1 MNIQKKSGG
10 KRPFW
15 VWIISLFYIFSGT
28 MTLLTVYQI
37 HFGMIPADPAQ
48 LETLRKASM
57 LWSMCGLIPAAN
69 IAGGLL
75 LLMLHK
81 LSFYVF
87 SGTIILNITNILRHF
102 ITTGFAVQLS
112 TGSVFGVIVGLGMTL
127 VVCIY
132 TYRLKKLGIIS

>member
-1 MNIQKKSGG
+1 MNIQKKAG
-10 KRPFW
+10 KNRPFW

-37 HFGMIPADPAQ
+37 HFGIIPAEPAQ
-48 LETLRKASM
+48 LATLRKASM

-81 LSFYVF
+81 LSFYIF
-87 SGTIILNITNILRHF
+87 SGTIILNIINILRHF
-102 ITTGFAVQLS
+102 VTTGFAVQLN
-112 TGSVFGVIVGLGMTL
+112 TGSMFGVIVGMGMAL